1 MRFFNNGL
9 SLVHLATISLSLL
22 PNLITAQQ
30 ASDPR
35 SYASAIIDSNYIYVI
50 GGSTVSNLSECSI
63 RMALIILCIKTTLE
77 VPVLNISTGI
87 DIQNPQWLERKRASS
102 DILRPFEKGVAFKG
116 AGGKVFAQGGS
127 GTSTEMQNLMSYTP
141 ATDGWSSKSLY

>member
-22 PNLITAQQ
+22 PNLISAQQ

-50 GGSTVSNLSECSI
+50 GGSTVSNPPLHLLKQWYSICSK
-63 RMALIILCIKTTLE
+63 KTTLE
-77 VPVLNISTGI
+77 VPVLNISSGI
-87 DIQNPQWLERKRASS
+87 DIQNPEWLKRDRTSN

-116 AGGKVFAQGGS
+116 AGGKVYAQGGS
-127 GTSTEMQNLMSYTP
+127 GTSTEMQNLMTYTP
-141 ATDGWSSKSLY
+141 ATDGWSGKSLY